1 MRELLAEASTSQVSA
16 MKLSIGRQLVT
27 AGLGLAAETT
37 EEAHIMTN
45 SNPPRTQNKTTN
57 PNPPVESPHRE
68 EVEDG
73 MVLRPN
79 ISNRYNPRSFRSVY
93 EEFHGIGEYDG
104 VPIVGGLA
112 EMDRRYKRKWRSGD
126 IGYQRAFSRLQ
137 QICKAVEIE
146 VGKGKSLEAVLD
158 DLDELFVEKEC
169 KGLEKMRELVSGILP
184 KKNRKG
190 RAAGQGA
197 HQPGVV

>member
-37 EEAHIMTN
+37 KEAHITTN
-45 SNPPRTQNKTTN
+45 SNPPSTQNKTTN
-57 PNPPVESPHRE
+57 PNPPVESPRQE

-93 EEFHGIGEYDG
+93 EEFHG
-104 VPIVGGLA
+104 
-112 EMDRRYKRKWRSGD
+112 RR
-126 IGYQRAFSRLQ
+126 I
-137 QICKAVEIE
+137 
-146 VGKGKSLEAVLD
+146 
-158 DLDELFVEKEC
+158 
-169 KGLEKMRELVSGILP
+169 
-184 KKNRKG
+184 
-190 RAAGQGA
+190 
-197 HQPGVV
+197 